1 MEHQGKDGDG
11 GEDDLPDDE
20 QEAGELMQEEPED
33 QEEDLGIQEIN
44 DDDESQDIFDNF
56 EKSRIRNEAGGPPIP
71 SAKRSAYYTRAAKNM
86 LDSKNIVGHPSS
98 AQPNT
103 STTSSKPPQAAQTS
117 QNLSSQE
124 RQQPP

>member
-1 MEHQGKDGDG
+1 LEHQGKDGDG

-71 SAKRSAYYTRAAKNM
+71 SAKRNALNARA
-86 LDSKNIVGHPSS
+86 VGHPSS

-103 STTSSKPPQAAQTS
+103 STTSSKLPQAAQTS